1 MPSSRRAA
9 AEGLDAA
16 AIEEAR
22 DADEPKVACFPM
34 GNGCFVTIDFALWW
48 TDHTRLTIL
57 NGYLVSIY
65 FSGLTARESLLPTV
79 AW

>member
-34 GNGCFVTIDFALWW
+34 GNGCFVTIYGWKQ
-48 TDHTRLTIL
+48 
-57 NGYLVSIY
+57 
-65 FSGLTARESLLPTV
+65 LLRNCLLSETV
-79 AW
+79 TS